1 MDGHVHSV
9 AALAVIDRYIFEV
22 SSKASILCRPD
33 DNATRAS
40 AIDCNRACI
49 TGEDQRCWTPTDWKR
64 ACWLSSAISKG
75 SSDTEA
81 KSEKRS
87 NES

>member
-9 AALAVIDRYIFEV
+9 AALTVIDRYIFEV
-22 SSKASILCRPD
+22 PSEVGILCRLD
-33 DNATRAS
+33 DNATRGS

-49 TGEDQRCWTPTDWKR
+49 TGEDQRCWTLTDWKC
-64 ACWLSSAISKG
+64 ACWFSRAIPKG
-75 SSDTEA
+75 SSNTET

-87 NES
+87 NDS